1 MKKAVFYVP
10 LIFLFACS
18 GKNTIRIHGN
28 FTKAENEIVYLD
40 EMSINSSVN
49 LDSVNLKKGGAF
61 HFKFKAD
68 EPSFYQ
74 LKITPNNFI
83 TLLIEPGEKV
93 HVQSDRNFL
102 PNGYSVEGSEG
113 SELIKLLDD
122 NLLKTQ
128 KTLDSIVL
136 DYRSNMDKEGF
147 DTLEAQLNEK
157 YNTVLRQ
164 QRRFTIGFI
173 LENITSLASIKALYQ
188 QYDSVTYVLYDM
200 KDLQYVKIV
209 ADSLKVY
216 YPDSKHTR
224 ALIADLESEMARLN
238 AQRINELISSSEPTV
253 IDISLPT
260 VEGDTI
266 ALSSLRG
273 NYVLLSFWA
282 SWDEASIRE
291 NAELKR
297 VYNQY
302 HSRGFEIYQVSFD
315 NDKEAWRRA
324 IHFDE
329 LPWINVSDL
338 NYPNSPVIN
347 RLNIQKLPAN
357 FLLDREGDII
367 GKDFTG
373 RTLKIKLAQ
382 LFD

>member
-1 MKKAVFYVP
+1 
-10 LIFLFACS
+10 
-18 GKNTIRIHGN
+18 
-28 FTKAENEIVYLD
+28 
-40 EMSINSSVN
+40 
-49 LDSVNLKKGGAF
+49 VNLKKGGAF

-224 ALIADLESEMARLN
+224 ALIADLESEMARFN

>member
-1 MKKAVFYVP
+1 MKKTVFFVP

-18 GKNTIRIHGN
+18 GKNTIRIYGN
-28 FTKAENEIVYLD
+28 FTNAENEIVYLD
-40 EMSINSSVN
+40 EMSIIGSVN

-61 HFKFKAD
+61 QFKFKAD

-93 HVQSDRNFL
+93 HVESDRNFL
-102 PNGYSVEGSEG
+102 PNGYSIEGSEG

-128 KTLDSIVL
+128 KTLDSIVI

-147 DTLEAQLNEK
+147 DTLEIQLNEK

-209 ADSLKVY
+209 ADSLKVH

-224 ALIADLESEMARLN
+224 ALIANLKSEMVRFN
-238 AQRINELISSSEPTV
+238 THRINELISSSEPTV

-291 NAELKR
+291 NAELKS

-315 NDKEAWRRA
+315 NDNEAWRRA

-338 NYPNSPVIN
+338 DYPNSPVIN

-357 FLLDREGDII
+357 YLLDREGNII

-382 LFD
+382 LVD

>member
-1 MKKAVFYVP
+1 MKKKVLFIP
-10 LIFLFACS
+10 LILLFACS
-18 GKNTIRIHGN
+18 GKDTIRIHGN
-28 FTKAENEIVYLD
+28 FTRAENEVIYLD
-40 EMSINSSVN
+40 EMSINASVN
-49 LDSVNLKKGGAF
+49 LDSVKVKKGGVF
-61 HFKFKAD
+61 RFKFKAD

-74 LKITPNNFI
+74 VKKNPNNFI
-83 TLLIEPGEKV
+83 TLLIEPGETV
-93 HVQSDRNFL
+93 HVESERNFL
-102 PNGYSVEGSEG
+102 PNGYSVKGSEG
-113 SELIKLLDD
+113 SERIKLLDD
-122 NLLKTQ
+122 HLLQTQ
-128 KTLDSIVL
+128 KILDSIVL
-136 DYRSNMDKEGF
+136 DYQSNMDKAGF

-157 YNTVLRQ
+157 YLSAIRQ

-173 LENITSLASIKALYQ
+173 LEHISSLASIKALYQ

-209 ADSLKVY
+209 ADSLKVH

-224 ALIADLESEMARLN
+224 ALLADLESEMARFN
-238 AQRINELISSSEPTV
+238 ATEPTG
-253 IDISLPT
+253 IDLSLPD

-266 ALSSLRG
+266 SLSSLRG
-273 NYVLLSFWA
+273 QYVLLSFWA
-282 SWDEASIRE
+282 SWDEASIRQ

-297 VYNQY
+297 LYDQY

-315 NDKEAWRRA
+315 NNKEAWMRA
-324 IHFDE
+324 IRFDE

-347 RLNIQKLPAN
+347 RFNIQKLPAN
-357 FLLDREGDII
+357 FLLDREGDIT

-373 RTLKIKLAQ
+373 RTLKIKLTQ

>member
-1 MKKAVFYVP
+1 MKNTVFFIP

-18 GKNTIRIHGN
+18 GKNTIQIHGT
-28 FTKAENEIVYLD
+28 FTKAENKTVYLD
-40 EMSINSSVN
+40 EMSINSSIN
-49 LDSVNLKKGGAF
+49 LDSVNIKQGGAF
-61 HFKFKAD
+61 RFKRKAE

-74 LKITPNNFI
+74 LKVAPNNFI
-83 TLLIEPGEKV
+83 TLFIEPGEKV
-93 HVQSDRNFL
+93 YVESDKNFL

-113 SELIKLLDD
+113 SALIKLLDD
-122 NLLKTQ
+122 HLLQTQ
-128 KTLDSIVL
+128 QTLDSIVL
-136 DYRSNMDKEGF
+136 DYRYNMDKEGF
-147 DTLEAQLNEK
+147 DTLEVQLNEK
-157 YNTVLRQ
+157 YNTVLKQ

-173 LENITSLASIKALYQ
+173 LDHITSLVSIKALYQ
-188 QYDSVTYVLYDM
+188 QYDSLTYVLYDM

-216 YPDSKHTR
+216 YPESKHTR
-224 ALIADLESEMARLN
+224 ALVADLESEMARFN
-238 AQRINELISSSEPTV
+238 AQRINNLISSTEPTG

-282 SWDEASIRE
+282 SWDEASTRE
-291 NAELKR
+291 NAALKN

-329 LPWINVSDL
+329 LAWINVSDL
-338 NYPNSPVIN
+338 NYPNSTVLN
-347 RLNIQKLPAN
+347 QFNIQKLPAN

-373 RTLKIKLAQ
+373 RTLNIKLAQ